1 MGELYYNSMALKD
14 YLLGKQQSEAERD
27 KLEEEYFCNNE
38 LFIALL
44 DAKDQLIR
52 DYWNGNLTADDRL
65 RFERFFLSQASCKQE
80 VELAQFFRPSTEIS
94 NPSTA
99 KEESSWW
106 SGLLIFAKAHQVG
119 FGLATATLVIL
130 LAAGAWLSWNLLRS
144 SPAQEFKASLPNS
157 QLAQGQEV
165 VFLNLKPRSLRSM
178 GKDTTAKIG
187 RITRAIELKLEVG
200 PEPFQSYQASVR
212 NKAQESVEVLKENLS
227 GPAKEEAGKPIVV
240 LQIPAVRLQPGDY
253 LVKLSG
259 IGADEVKTH
268 IGSYDFE
275 VRNQLTENF
284 QTGR

>member
-1 MGELYYNSMALKD
+1 MGELYYNSTVLRN
-14 YLLGKQQSEAERD
+14 YLLEKQLSEAERD
-27 KLEEEYFCNNE
+27 KLEEEYFCKNE

-44 DAKDQLIR
+44 DAKDELIR
-52 DYWNGNLTADDRL
+52 DYWNENLTAEDRL
-65 RFERFFLSQASCKQE
+65 RFERCFLSQPSCKQE
-80 VELAQFFRPSTEIS
+80 VELARFFRPSTAIT
-94 NPSTA
+94 NPSIV
-99 KEESSWW
+99 KEAPSWW
-106 SGLLIFAKAHQVG
+106 SGLLGFAKAHQVG
-119 FGLATATLVIL
+119 FRLAAATAMVMLV
-130 LAAGAWLSWNLLRS
+130 AGAWLSWHLLRS
-144 SPAQEFKASLPNS
+144 SPIQEFKASLPNS

-165 VFLNLKPRSLRSM
+165 VFLNLKPRSLRSL

-212 NKAQESVEVLKENLS
+212 NKAQESVEILKENLP

-259 IGADEVKTH
+259 IGADEVKMH

-275 VRNQLTENF
+275 VRNHLAENF